1 MKTTIKIDTIAKL
14 IGTLDNDGL
23 NEIVAVVKNH
33 RKKLAHATKIN
44 LSVGMKV
51 HWGAMGH
58 GVVDKIN
65 RTRCVCTKDDG
76 TRWTIPITMMRAA

>member
-1 MKTTIKIDTIAKL
+1 MRKIEKIAKL
-14 IGTLDNDGL
+14 IGECDNNEL
-23 NEIVAVVKNH
+23 NEVLAVVKNH
-33 RKKLAHATKIN
+33 RKKLAHATKMN

-58 GVVDKIN
+58 GVVNKIN

-76 TRWTIPITMMRAA
+76 TRWTIPITMMRTA

>member
-33 RKKLAHATKIN
+33 REKLAHATKMN

-51 HWGAMGH
+51 SWGAMGH

-76 TRWTIPITMMRAA
+76 TRWTIPITMMRTA

>member
-1 MKTTIKIDTIAKL
+1 MNTIDKIANL
-14 IGTLDNDGL
+14 ISTLDNDDL
-23 NEIVAVVKNH
+23 NKVVAVVKGH
-33 RKKLAHATKIN
+33 RKTLAHATK
-44 LSVGMKV
+44 LSLKVGMKV

-65 RTRCVCTKDDG
+65 RTRCVCTKNDG

>member
-33 RKKLAHATKIN
+33 RKKLAHATKMN
-44 LSVGMKV
+44 LKVGMKV

-65 RTRCVCTKDDG
+65 RTRCVCTRNDG

>member
-33 RKKLAHATKIN
+33 RKKLAHATKMN

>member
-1 MKTTIKIDTIAKL
+1 MSKKIENIAKL
-14 IGTLDNDGL
+14 IGECDNSEL

-33 RKKLAHATKIN
+33 RKKLAHATKMN

>member
-33 RKKLAHATKIN
+33 REKLAHATKMN
-44 LSVGMKV
+44 LKVGMKV

-58 GVVDKIN
+58 GVVNKIN
-65 RTRCVCTKDDG
+65 RTRCVCTRDDG

>member
-23 NEIVAVVKNH
+23 NEIVTVVKNH
-33 RKKLAHATKIN
+33 RKKLAHATKMN

-65 RTRCVCTKDDG
+65 RTKCICTKDDG
-76 TRWTIPITMMRAA
+76 TRWTIPITMMRIA

>member
-1 MKTTIKIDTIAKL
+1 MNNIDKIAKL
-14 IGTLDNDGL
+14 IGTLDNDDL
-23 NEIVAVVKNH
+23 TKIVDVVKHH
-33 RKKLAHATKIN
+33 RKTLALSTKLN

-76 TRWTIPITMMRAA
+76 TRWTIPITMMRTA